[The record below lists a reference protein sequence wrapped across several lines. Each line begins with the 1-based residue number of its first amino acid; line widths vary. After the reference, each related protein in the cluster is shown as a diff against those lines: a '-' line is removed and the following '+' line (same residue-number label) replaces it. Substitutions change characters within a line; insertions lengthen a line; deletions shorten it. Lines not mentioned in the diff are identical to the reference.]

1 MARRESPTRVET
13 LQPRPSMIN
22 KTRYALCR
30 DYHGLLW
37 DALLYIP
44 TVSALSLFAASNW
57 YANKAS
63 VAYLLGF
70 LACFFLIAGAN
81 RILTTRL
88 MWLPS
93 APVAI
98 ETGANAANLILKSGE
113 VIKLQHELRLY
124 RDRSGRSFGL
134 TGVSEQGRRRQFVF
148 HRGQFSSDSDFQA
161 VMNCYDSGRAV
172 KS

>member
-1 MARRESPTRVET
+1 
-13 LQPRPSMIN
+13 MIIE
-22 KTRYALCR
+22 TRYTLCR
-30 DYHGLLW
+30 DYRGILW

-44 TVSALSLFAASNW
+44 TVFALSLFAASNW
-57 YANKAS
+57 YQNQVS

-81 RILTTRL
+81 RVLTTRL

-98 ETGANAANLILKSGE
+98 ETGATAANLILKSGE
-113 VIKLQHELRLY
+113 VIKLQRELRLY

-134 TGVSEQGRRRQFVF
+134 TGMSEQGTRRQFVF
-148 HRGQFSSDSDFQA
+148 HRGQFSSESDFQA
-161 VMNCYDSGRAV
+161 VMNCYDSGKAG

>member
-1 MARRESPTRVET
+1 
-13 LQPRPSMIN
+13 MIIQ
-22 KTRYALCR
+22 TRYALRR
-30 DYHGLLW
+30 DYHGMLW

-44 TVSALSLFAASNW
+44 TVSALFIFAASTW
-57 YANKAS
+57 YANNAS
-63 VAYLLGF
+63 LAYLLGF

-98 ETGANAANLILKSGE
+98 ETGPSVANLILRSGE
-113 VIKLQHELRLY
+113 VIKLQQELRLY
-124 RDRSGRSFGL
+124 RERSSFGL
-134 TGVSEQGRRRQFVF
+134 TGVCAQGKRRQFIF
-148 HRGQFSSDSDFQA
+148 HRGQFSSESDFQA
-161 VMNCYDSGRAV
+161 VMNCYDPGKAG